1 MAYYI
6 IHDTED
12 YIWDV
17 LCTSFEEALGHV
29 VHKIRDLNIEWRK
42 ENPQLQSVDPE
53 YYMGKMEEDYDPK
66 NAKDA
71 RGTMVA
77 NFCDYK
83 IQYFVKEVQLPYLKN
98 SH

>member
-1 MAYYI
+1 MPYYI

-29 VHKIRDLNIEWRK
+29 VHKIRDMNAEFRK
-42 ENPQLQSVDPE
+42 ENPQWQSVDPE
-53 YYMGKMEEDYDPK
+53 YYMARMEDDYCLK
-66 NAKDA
+66 KAKEA

-83 IQYFVKEVQLPYLKN
+83 IQYFIKEVQLPAKN
-98 SH
+98 